1 MNLDL
6 IYSVLLNCGRLF
18 FIGWTVLLISAGL
31 VVFRSDLSG

>member
-18 FIGWTVLLISAGL
+18 FTGWSIVLISVGI
-31 VVFRSDLSG
+31 VVFRRDLS